1 MNKSQWLK
9 YFDEEYYINLN
20 PKVKSKKQNPLLI
33 NNIWQRAEGYKLIF
47 TSLLEVKDT
56 NFKII
61 ETGTC
66 RSGRW
71 SDGASSILFSDFVD
85 NFGGTVESVDIS
97 INSIKKARRLVTSK
111 SFTVT
116 QDDSLNYLKKY
127 KNLESVDF
135 FYLDSYDVDYEND
148 LPSAKHH
155 LEEFKIIEPFL
166 KNTIVCIDDNTR
178 FCKDNNRTGKGRLIV
193 EYLESKNIKPIYD
206 NYMIIYK
213 F

>member
-116 QDDSLNYLKKY
+116 QDDSLN
-127 KNLESVDF
+127 
-135 FYLDSYDVDYEND
+135 
-148 LPSAKHH
+148 
-155 LEEFKIIEPFL
+155 
-166 KNTIVCIDDNTR
+166 
-178 FCKDNNRTGKGRLIV
+178 
-193 EYLESKNIKPIYD
+193 
-206 NYMIIYK
+206 
-213 F
+213 